1 MRRVL
6 VLHAHPVPT
15 SFNAALFHATCEGLR
30 AGGWEVDGCD
40 LYAECFNPV
49 MSEVERVGYHTT
61 PDNIAPVAGYVD
73 RVREATALVL
83 VFPVWNFGYPAML
96 KGFFDRVF
104 LPGVSFELVD
114 GTLQANLTHVH
125 RLAAVTT
132 YGATRVRAFAAGDP
146 PRKVVTRALKACLH
160 PGASC
165 TYHALYDMNT
175 ASDGRRTGYL
185 ARVRT
190 AMEQF

>member
-6 VLHAHPVPT
+6 VLHAHPVPN
-15 SFNAALFHATCEGLR
+15 SFNAELFKTTCEGLS
-30 AGGWEVDGCD
+30 AGGWEVDACD
-40 LYAECFNPV
+40 LYAEGFNPV
-49 MSEVERVGYHTT
+49 MSEAERVSYHTA
-61 PDNIAPVAGYVD
+61 PENIAPVAGYVE
-73 RVREATALVL
+73 RVRQATGLVL

-114 GTLQANLTHVH
+114 GKLKGNLTHIH

-132 YGATRVRAFAAGDP
+132 YGGTRLRATAAGDP

-160 PGASC
+160 PGAAC
-165 TYHALYDMNT
+165 TYHALYGMNK
-175 ASDGRRTGYL
+175 ASDGRRSGYL
-185 ARVRT
+185 AHVRT